1 MQWFIIS
8 RRTLSVRVRKGV
20 SHQLFKRDNWPLSP
34 RILRRA
40 GFARTFGMEENSN
53 GTAVS
58 VSVVVDD
65 EHSVPATFLDDTNN
79 VSQSAGNLDPE
90 KRRRSEERDDEDD
103 KNGDRHRRKKKKVF
117 TAQCF

>member
-1 MQWFIIS
+1 
-8 RRTLSVRVRKGV
+8 
-20 SHQLFKRDNWPLSP
+20 
-34 RILRRA
+34 
-40 GFARTFGMEENSN
+40 MEENSN

-79 VSQSAGNLDPE
+79 VSLSAGNLDPE